1 MLQRISTLRFAGL
14 AALSALAGIS
24 FGQSFIPLPLK
35 GELQFRYDRVSIPKG
50 GEPLK
55 GKVDFWLKDDAV
67 LAQVVDSDETTT
79 TLLIRKG
86 GTLLRDQR
94 KGEAS
99 SISFYGESYAP
110 IRIGLPFVWAD
121 HPLLGRAE
129 GQNTKGRVSFT
140 YLAQDPRLD
149 RRREGDI
156 VLDGE
161 GRLKNLFWPDK
172 LQPETTLSISG
183 WKSKGALTL
192 PDRIDQDIQQATE
205 SVSESWTL
213 AAQSPLDRPEADFTF
228 EGQLDSWV
236 NEGQKFVPIN
246 DCRVTIS
253 SCVGQTYTPKTVPLL
268 DQIGTAGSR
277 SLLEPSGERGFNPVF
292 FIPIFAGAGVAILMA
307 LRKKKTERK

>member
-1 MLQRISTLRFAGL
+1 LPQRISTLRFAGL

-24 FGQSFIPLPLK
+24 FGQSFTPLPLS
-35 GELQFRYDRVSIPKG
+35 GEQQFRYDRVSIPKE

-55 GKVDFWLKDDAV
+55 GKVDFWLRDDAL

-79 TLLIRKG
+79 TILIRKG

-94 KGEAS
+94 KSKAS
-99 SISFYGESYAP
+99 SISFYGESYTP

-129 GQNTKGRVSFT
+129 GQNEKGRVSYT
-140 YLAQDPRLD
+140 YLAHDPRLD

-183 WKSKGALTL
+183 WKSIGGVTL

-205 SVSESWTL
+205 SVSDSWTL
-213 AAQSPLDRPEADFTF
+213 TAESPSSRPDVDFTF

-236 NEGQKFVPIN
+236 SEGQRFVPIN

-268 DQIGTAGSR
+268 DQIGTAGSK
-277 SLLEPSGERGFNPVF
+277 SLNEPSAGQGFNPVL
-292 FIPIFAGAGVAILMA
+292 FIPIFAGAGVALILA
-307 LRKKKTERK
+307 FRRKKTKT

>member
-1 MLQRISTLRFAGL
+1 MPQCISSLRFAGL
-14 AALSALAGIS
+14 AAFFALAGIS
-24 FGQSFIPLPLK
+24 FGQSFTPLPLR
-35 GELQFRYDRVSIPKG
+35 GEHQFRYERVSIPKG

-55 GKVDFWLKDDAV
+55 GKVDFWLTDDAV

-79 TLLIRKG
+79 TILIRKG

-99 SISFYGESYAP
+99 SISFYGESYTP
-110 IRIGLPFVWAD
+110 IRLGLPFAWAD

-129 GQNTKGRVSFT
+129 GQGVQGRVSFT
-140 YLAQDPRLD
+140 YLSQDPRLD

-183 WKSKGALTL
+183 WKSLGGVTL
-192 PDRIDQDIQQATE
+192 PDRIDQDVQQATE
-205 SVSESWTL
+205 SVSDSWTL
-213 AAQSPLDRPEADFTF
+213 ASQSPSSRPDVDFTF

-236 NEGQKFVPIN
+236 KEGQKFVPVN

-268 DQIGTAGSR
+268 DQIGTAGSK
-277 SLLEPSGERGFNPVF
+277 SLTEPAKEQGFNPVL

-307 LRKKKTERK
+307 LKKKKSESK

>member
-1 MLQRISTLRFAGL
+1 MPQCISSLRFAGV
-14 AALSALAGIS
+14 AAFFALAGIS
-24 FGQSFIPLPLK
+24 FGQSFTPLPLK
-35 GELQFRYDRVSIPKG
+35 GEHQFRYDRVSIPKG

-55 GKVDFWLKDDAV
+55 GKVDFWLTDDAV

-79 TLLIRKG
+79 TILIRKG

-94 KGEAS
+94 KGEAP
-99 SISFYGESYAP
+99 SISFYGDSYLP
-110 IRIGLPFVWAD
+110 FRIGMPYAWAD

-129 GQNTKGRVSFT
+129 AQGRKGRVSFT
-140 YLAQDPRLD
+140 YLSQDPRLD

-183 WKSKGALTL
+183 WKSLGGVTL
-192 PDRIDQDIQQATE
+192 PDRIDQDVQQATE
-205 SVSESWTL
+205 SVSDSWTL
-213 AAQSPLDRPEADFTF
+213 AAEAPSSRPDAEFTF

-236 NEGQKFVPIN
+236 NAGQKFVPVN

-253 SCVGQTYTPKTVPLL
+253 SCVGQTYTPNTVPLL
-268 DQIGTAGSR
+268 DQIGTAGSK
-277 SLLEPSGERGFNPVF
+277 SLTEPAKEQGFNPVL

-307 LRKKKTERK
+307 LKKKKSESK